1 MATWFEI
8 CAYIYV
14 PIYKLVLTH
23 RRNPKIS
30 FYLDDGPYWKQKTLT
45 NLGPQKG
52 SRKVKKIEEGTLI

>member
-1 MATWFEI
+1 M
-8 CAYIYV
+8 

-30 FYLDDGPYWKQKTLT
+30 FYLDDGPYWKQKQKTLT